1 MDALKKAEE
10 EKKRA
15 AKRLEQVESET
26 HADTESTSPVEND
39 SSVDEQNI
47 AASNDAGKPISD
59 TIQLSLEPIA
69 KQEIVEDKIP
79 ETSVNKEESENTGNI
94 DLEESAEVISPHS
107 EDLTLENQALP
118 EAFDKTREESI
129 DLNDTTIIEGLSTE
143 DVSAPFDDTFH
154 GVLFEEE
161 QEVDLYEETLP
172 GVPAETLAKDLG
184 GGEYHP
190 TPVAAQTVFT
200 ASKGVGQSKTFITWA
215 IVSVLALLAVVSFSV
230 FYYFTITPVSRELP
244 SPLVARGI
252 ESLPERPSVI
262 EPVSEPGVVSGT
274 IISPEQEAETV
285 NTGKT
290 VIDEE
295 TAKQIVSEF
304 DDLQQEIAQEEAGII
319 EEESIQPE
327 VSSEQEEIASLA
339 DETEESAVE
348 EIPVEPE
355 RIVAE
360 DIPVKPAEHMNVSKA
375 MPLENIQLDTSL
387 IQISKNKKP
396 KQENIKIKEAFK
408 AYQQGQYA
416 IAKSFY
422 LDVIKTEPDNRDAHL
437 GLAALA
443 TLDNDRSSA
452 YSHYVH
458 LLELNPADALALNS
472 LVALSNNP
480 DPVSD
485 ESVIKTL
492 IQKEG
497 DLPYLHFSLGNIY
510 AKQLRWAEA
519 QQAFFDAYRLDTT
532 NPDYVVNLAISLDH
546 IGQYGTALDYYKTAI
561 ELSENNQARFDSR
574 SVNNRILTLSE
585 IIN

>member
-1 MDALKKAEE
+1 
-10 EKKRA
+10 
-15 AKRLEQVESET
+15 
-26 HADTESTSPVEND
+26 
-39 SSVDEQNI
+39 
-47 AASNDAGKPISD
+47 
-59 TIQLSLEPIA
+59 
-69 KQEIVEDKIP
+69 
-79 ETSVNKEESENTGNI
+79 
-94 DLEESAEVISPHS
+94 
-107 EDLTLENQALP
+107 
-118 EAFDKTREESI
+118 
-129 DLNDTTIIEGLSTE
+129 
-143 DVSAPFDDTFH
+143 FDDTFH

-200 ASKGVGQSKTFITWA
+200 ASKGVGQSKTFVTWA

-262 EPVSEPGVVSGT
+262 EPVSGPGVVSGT

-285 NTGKT
+285 DTGET

-295 TAKQIVSEF
+295 TARQIVSEF

-327 VSSEQEEIASLA
+327 VSSEQEEVVSLA
-339 DETEESAVE
+339 DETEESVVE
-348 EIPVEPE
+348 ETPVEPE

-360 DIPVKPAEHMNVSKA
+360 DIPVKPAEDINVSKT

-396 KQENIKIKEAFK
+396 KQENIKIQEAFK

-561 ELSENNQARFDSR
+561 ELS
-574 SVNNRILTLSE
+574 
-585 IIN
+585 

>member
-47 AASNDAGKPISD
+47 AASNDAEKPISE

-69 KQEIVEDKIP
+69 KQEIVEDKTP
-79 ETSVNKEESENTGNI
+79 ETSVNKEEIENTGNI

-118 EAFDKTREESI
+118 GAFDKTREESI

-172 GVPAETLAKDLG
+172 GVPVETLAKDLG

-200 ASKGVGQSKTFITWA
+200 ASKGVGQSKTFVTWA

-262 EPVSEPGVVSGT
+262 EPVSEPGFVSGT

-285 NTGKT
+285 NTGET

-295 TAKQIVSEF
+295 TARQIVSEF

-327 VSSEQEEIASLA
+327 VSSEQEEVVSLA
-339 DETEESAVE
+339 DETEESVVE
-348 EIPVEPE
+348 ETPVEPE

-360 DIPVKPAEHMNVSKA
+360 DIPVKPAEDINVSKA

-396 KQENIKIKEAFK
+396 KQENIKIQEAFK

-561 ELSENNQARFDSR
+561 ELSENNQARFDSG

>member
-47 AASNDAGKPISD
+47 AASNDAEKPISE

-69 KQEIVEDKIP
+69 KQEIVEDKTP
-79 ETSVNKEESENTGNI
+79 ETSVNEEESDNTGNI

-118 EAFDKTREESI
+118 GAFDKTREESI

-262 EPVSEPGVVSGT
+262 EPVSGPGVVSGT

-285 NTGKT
+285 NTGET

-304 DDLQQEIAQEEAGII
+304 DDLQQEIAQEEKAGII
-319 EEESIQPE
+319 EEEPIQPE
-327 VSSEQEEIASLA
+327 VSSEQEEIVSLA
-339 DETEESAVE
+339 DETEESVVE

-360 DIPVKPAEHMNVSKA
+360 DIPVKPVEDINVSRT

-387 IQISKNKKP
+387 IQ
-396 KQENIKIKEAFK
+396 
-408 AYQQGQYA
+408 
-416 IAKSFY
+416 
-422 LDVIKTEPDNRDAHL
+422 
-437 GLAALA
+437 
-443 TLDNDRSSA
+443 
-452 YSHYVH
+452 
-458 LLELNPADALALNS
+458 
-472 LVALSNNP
+472 
-480 DPVSD
+480 
-485 ESVIKTL
+485 
-492 IQKEG
+492 
-497 DLPYLHFSLGNIY
+497 
-510 AKQLRWAEA
+510 
-519 QQAFFDAYRLDTT
+519 
-532 NPDYVVNLAISLDH
+532 
-546 IGQYGTALDYYKTAI
+546 
-561 ELSENNQARFDSR
+561 
-574 SVNNRILTLSE
+574 
-585 IIN
+585 